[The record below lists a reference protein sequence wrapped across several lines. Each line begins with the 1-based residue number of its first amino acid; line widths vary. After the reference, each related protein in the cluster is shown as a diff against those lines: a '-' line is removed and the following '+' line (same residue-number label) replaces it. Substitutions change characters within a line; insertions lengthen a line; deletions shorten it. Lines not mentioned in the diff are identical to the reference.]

1 MVRPGPGDADIHAK
15 IDAGFVDFVE
25 RDLCTH
31 QLNSKMTKERTY
43 LDSSDSGGKM
53 WAADSSA
60 AYVDEEEENF
70 LLDSG

>member
-1 MVRPGPGDADIHAK
+1 MMRPGPGDADIHAK
-15 IDAGFVDFVE
+15 IDAGLVDFVE

-31 QLNSKMTKERTY
+31 QLNSKMAKERTY
-43 LDSSDSGGKM
+43 LDSSDSGEKM

>member
-1 MVRPGPGDADIHAK
+1 MVRPGPGDADINAK
-15 IDAGFVDFVE
+15 VDAGFVYFVE
-25 RDLCTH
+25 LDLCTR
-31 QLNSKMTKERTY
+31 QLNSKMAKERTY
-43 LDSSDSGGKM
+43 LDSSDPGEKM